1 MCVLNRPDDP
11 HAFVAS
17 LLHSKVKA
25 RGGEEYDAAMNTD
38 LVRKTYAL
46 AAESADENG
55 RVRGSAAFQA
65 EEDDDDDYDDID
77 FGGGGGSGGKN
88 ALSGDVA
95 KRVENLEKVL
105 SSSRRVG
112 GSMEVSSVALSIMEE
127 TQHMVGCAK
136 AELYILE
143 RATGTMGKC
152 DAETGMLSNQKPVAN
167 YGIPGN
173 VSQKGRVLNLPDAY
187 QHADFDASEDQKT
200 GFKTTSMLAV
210 PVPDTKGMPVA
221 VIVASNKMDASKF
234 ERSDEEMMVVFA
246 GQIGVSLSHAKEN
259 EAINTSKRSQSNMML
274 VLNELFMNYLSDE
287 KSFVKYMM
295 ENGMNVVDCD
305 KCLFYLMDDMNPGQM
320 WSIADDELQYF
331 PVNAGIVGYVATKVE
346 TINIVDTSTDPRFD
360 KSHDVR
366 SGYTTKT
373 VLCMPIVDGRGIV
386 VGVVQFLN
394 KIQGVFDQTDE
405 ETISQMSNLIGPV
418 VSSLRSAKKDGES
431 KK

>member
-1 MCVLNRPDDP
+1 
-11 HAFVAS
+11 
-17 LLHSKVKA
+17 
-25 RGGEEYDAAMNTD
+25 
-38 LVRKTYAL
+38 
-46 AAESADENG
+46 
-55 RVRGSAAFQA
+55 
-65 EEDDDDDYDDID
+65 
-77 FGGGGGSGGKN
+77 
-88 ALSGDVA
+88 
-95 KRVENLEKVL
+95 
-105 SSSRRVG
+105 
-112 GSMEVSSVALSIMEE
+112 
-127 TQHMVGCAK
+127 
-136 AELYILE
+136 
-143 RATGTMGKC
+143 
-152 DAETGMLSNQKPVAN
+152 
-167 YGIPGN
+167 
-173 VSQKGRVLNLPDAY
+173 
-187 QHADFDASEDQKT
+187 
-200 GFKTTSMLAV
+200 
-210 PVPDTKGMPVA
+210 
-221 VIVASNKMDASKF
+221 
-234 ERSDEEMMVVFA
+234 
-246 GQIGVSLSHAKEN
+246 
-259 EAINTSKRSQSNMML
+259 
-274 VLNELFMNYLSDE
+274 MNYLSDE